1 MKYAHIFNA
10 RKSSGFKYC
19 LIISTSPSIVDQE
32 TELFFATKPEAKAMA
47 KALGAKAYNY

>member
-10 RKSSGFKYC
+10 RKATGFKYT
-19 LIISTSPSIVDQE
+19 LVISSSPSIVDQL
-32 TELFFATKPEAKAMA
+32 TELFFNSKPEAKAMA